1 MSLATGYSNNGT
13 VQTSVMPWGGPSR
26 MVPECIFG
34 NDSGYVI
41 DMQDEGSCIEVKNNP
56 SGVGGLT
63 WVAET

>member
-1 MSLATGYSNNGT
+1 
-13 VQTSVMPWGGPSR
+13 

-41 DMQDEGSCIEVKNNP
+41 DMQDEGSCMEVKNNP